1 MSNRTVS
8 QECCCAS
15 GAADAQPQDSQ
26 DKLRIQVDQSRVSFG
41 VADSAETL
49 EHGQCFF
56 QPTMDDLPHV
66 FSDTYVLVVC
76 TH

>member
-1 MSNRTVS
+1 MGNETVS
-8 QECCCAS
+8 QRGCSAS
-15 GAADAQPQDSQ
+15 GAADVQPQESQ
-26 DKLRIQVDQSRVSFG
+26 DKLRIQIDQSRVVFG

-49 EHGQCFF
+49 EYGQCFF

-66 FSDTYVLVVC
+66 FSDTHILVVS